1 MSFETFMMYYVL
13 GFHIALFFLL
23 SIVFIWIVVDFIKR
37 L

>member
-1 MSFETFMMYYVL
+1 MRDSFMMYCVL

-23 SIVFIWIVVDFIKR
+23 LIVFVWIIVDFIKR